1 MLYSEKLTA
10 MTRSYTSTEALA
22 ARFDQPYAEWST
34 QEDISAIRNL
44 IDDIQCPGDSVRLP
58 LQEILARLRLLLKPP
73 VQEDSY
79 TTAKQIVA
87 MLYEII
93 QKWYLIRIHDETTY
107 NEVLLYNHFQ
117 THHKKKALMIYILYP
132 FLFPDAVP
140 QHTNQVEAPIMAKVL
155 SDKGYDVDIINT
167 QYTKKL
173 DLDRYDLILGFGPRF
188 DEACYNRRKGSL
200 AICYLT
206 ESSPYFSNPA
216 ELKRLRDLEKRH
228 QYLPRPERLSTR
240 LLDLAA
246 LMRAD
251 SAICLGNQQTVSTY
265 KDMFHRIYPLN
276 VTGFSD
282 FPFPALHK
290 TYPENAKNFL
300 WYGGAGPIHKGLD
313 LCIEAFR
320 SLPDL
325 HLSIV
330 GELTDEFYG
339 LYKAD
344 IENAENISYHGFL
357 QKDSIAFRQISE
369 QCGFCLVPSCSE
381 GQSTAVIT
389 TMFSGLLPVCTKEI
403 GIDVVEAGGFLIEDI
418 RIDRLTALIRKLSM
432 IDENDLFARQQKVY
446 HYATE
451 KHTTESYAQDLSTIL
466 DLCNGPLRA

>member
-1 MLYSEKLTA
+1 MFYSDKLTA
-10 MTRSYTSTEALA
+10 MTRSYTSTEALFHK
-22 ARFDQPYAEWST
+22 FDLPYAEWST
-34 QEDISAIRNL
+34 QINITDIHNL
-44 IDDIQCPGDSVRLP
+44 IDNIQCPKDSVGLP
-58 LQEILARLRLLLKPP
+58 LYETTEKLRFLLRPP
-73 VQEDSY
+73 VQENSY
-79 TTAKQIVA
+79 MIAKQIIS
-87 MLYEII
+87 MLFEVI
-93 QKWYLIRIHDETTY
+93 QKWYLLNIHDEATY
-107 NEVLLYNHFQ
+107 NEVLIANHYQ
-117 THHKKKALMIYILYP
+117 THNEKRALIIYILYP

-140 QHTNQVEAPIMAKVL
+140 QHTNQIEVQIMAKVL

-167 QYTKKL
+167 QYTKEL
-173 DLDRYDLILGFGPRF
+173 DFNRYDLILGFGPRF

-216 ELKRLRDLEKRH
+216 EIKRLRDFEKRNH
-228 QYLPRPERLSTR
+228 YLPSSERLSSR
-240 LLDLAA
+240 MLDLAA

-251 SAICLGNQQTVSTY
+251 SAICLGNQQTISTY
-265 KDMFHRIYPLN
+265 KDMFHTIYPLN

-282 FPFPALHK
+282 FPFPVLHK

-330 GELTDEFYG
+330 GELTDEFYH
-339 LYKAD
+339 LYKSD
-344 IENAENISYHGFL
+344 IENAENISCHGFL
-357 QKDSIAFRQISE
+357 KKDSLAFRQVSE

-381 GQSTAVIT
+381 GQSTAVVT
-389 TMFSGLLPVCTKEI
+389 AMFSGLIPICTKEV
-403 GIDVVEAGGFLIEDI
+403 GIDVVDAGGFLIEDI

-432 IDENDLFARQQKVY
+432 IDESDLFARQQKVY
-446 HYATE
+446 HHAIE
-451 KHTTESYAQDLSTIL
+451 KHTIESYTQDLSRIL
-466 DLCNGPLRA
+466 DLCCGQPGA